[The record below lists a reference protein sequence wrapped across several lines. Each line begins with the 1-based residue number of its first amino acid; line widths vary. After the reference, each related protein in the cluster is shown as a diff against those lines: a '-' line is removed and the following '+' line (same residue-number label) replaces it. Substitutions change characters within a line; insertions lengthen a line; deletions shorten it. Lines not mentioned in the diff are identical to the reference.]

1 MTPSEMQRLAR
12 GVGAAMLGT
21 IVIGIIATFTVA
33 QGININLSADVVKTA
48 ENMLAAET
56 SLRARAYIAALIFGL
71 QVFTSVGLFL
81 LLRQTGQ
88 ALAYW
93 CLFIGAGASAL
104 GLLGAVF
111 TLNAAELAGD
121 AAYGVLASEAQR
133 LLLTGLQ
140 ASSEY
145 TSFHLALVISTVSMA
160 GFFYLFLK
168 SNMIPKVIAGWGL
181 FASLFVATAIVSR
194 DFVPFMGHSTITMAF
209 MLCNLI
215 ALISTGLY
223 LLIRAVRVA

>member
-1 MTPSEMQRLAR
+1 MTHSEIQRLSR

-21 IVIGIIATFTVA
+21 IAVGIIATFTVA
-33 QGININLSADVVKTA
+33 QGININLSADVVTTA
-48 ENMLAAET
+48 ENMLAAEIP
-56 SLRARAYIAALIFGL
+56 LRARAYIAALIFGL
-71 QVFTSVGLFL
+71 EIFTSVGLFL

-93 CLFIGAGASAL
+93 CLFASVGASAL

-111 TLNAAELAGD
+111 MLNAAEVSGD
-121 AAYGVLASEAQR
+121 AAYGVIASEAQR

-140 ASSEY
+140 ATSEY

-168 SNMIPKVIAGWGL
+168 SNLIPRLIAAWGL

-194 DFVPFMGHSTITMAF
+194 DFLPFMGHSTITMAF
-209 MLCNLI
+209 MLSNLI
-215 ALISTGLY
+215 AMISTGLY
-223 LLIRAVRVA
+223 LLIRGVRKA

>member
-1 MTPSEMQRLAR
+1 MTHSEMQRLAR
-12 GVGAAMLGT
+12 GVGAAMLGS

-71 QVFTSVGLFL
+71 QVFISVGLFL

-93 CLFIGAGASAL
+93 SLFTGAGASAL

-111 TLNAAELAGD
+111 ILNAAELSGD
-121 AAYGVLASEAQR
+121 AAYGVMASEAQR